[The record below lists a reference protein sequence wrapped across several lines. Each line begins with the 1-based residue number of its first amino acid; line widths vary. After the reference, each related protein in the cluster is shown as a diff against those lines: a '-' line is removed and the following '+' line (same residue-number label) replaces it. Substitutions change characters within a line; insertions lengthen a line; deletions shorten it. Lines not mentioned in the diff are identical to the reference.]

1 MPQST
6 NLNVSPY
13 YDDFDDEKNYH
24 RVLFK
29 PGVTV
34 QTRELNNLQS
44 ILQNQI
50 EKFGSKFFTNGGI
63 VIPGNFGYDNTYNC
77 IEIENSFKGILVESY
92 FENFVG
98 KLLKG
103 KTTGII
109 AKVDYVMSKTDAD
122 SKRNTTALFVKYQ
135 NSSSG
140 DFTTSIFENG
150 EELIT
155 IEDVIV
161 GSTLFA
167 ADTSVFRVLSP
178 TEGFASSVG
187 SAAKI
192 EDGIYFIR
200 GNFVNVHKS
209 TIILDAYSNTPSYR
223 VGLRVTESIID
234 SDEDQTLVDNS
245 KGFSNYAAPGADRL
259 KIECTLTKKELDDYN
274 DDNFIELFRVEYGIL
289 RKINQ
294 NDPYAFITEV
304 LARRTYDESGN
315 YYVQP
320 FKVTSL
326 ESLNDNLGN
335 GGQYLSTQ
343 KTLKGETPSDDL
355 AIIKVSPGKAYV
367 KGYEV
372 ATTTELVD
380 YPKPRTTKSVDSSS
394 SSFNAGN
401 VLKLNNIHGIP
412 AVSITT
418 NQSIYLYKT
427 RLDSGNAVTSADQ
440 IGVSKI
446 YDFEYDNT
454 SYENQ
459 ASLSNLY
466 LFDIQTYTNVTTS
479 AVNSGISTGVYVQG
493 QYSDASGYV
502 KNFNGSNINLY
513 QVSGQFLQNEP
524 IIISGI
530 STTTTL
536 TSVIDYS
543 IQDIKSVS
551 DQSST
556 FTADSALIDES
567 IIDGVF
573 NITVSGSTA
582 TIVRQDGTSFANGLK
597 INDIISYSNPTQ
609 SLPVYARISSISS
622 LSNIGITSI
631 SSVSNVC
638 SSNLG
643 STGTLNK
650 ISVIRPSLNRY
661 NDSEFYCPLENSS
674 VSEVSFLNSSIFVK
688 KYYDGLLIDS
698 NSLTLPTLQNTDYV
712 YSQFDEERYCLVNSD
727 TGENI
732 NLTPENLSLSV
743 GGKDGSLINLSVTS
757 SNAKLIATQIKSNVS
772 SKYKKLQR
780 CSSILVSRS
789 KYNPAASGLTYSKI
803 YGTRIEDQEIS
814 LNRPDIF
821 EVHGVFQSN
830 TSSDPQLPSLTMSGL
845 NSSNII
851 VGEVFVGETSGA
863 VAICVEVNSNTNIS
877 FIYKSKTIFSF
888 GETIKFKESG
898 SSATVINLV
907 SGNDNILSEFI
918 VDNGQRNYF
927 YDIGRLVRKEISR
940 EPSNKLKIVFDYF
953 KFETT
958 DSGDVVSVNSYPPTL
973 YGKKIASFN
982 GIRNT
987 DIIDIRPR
995 VSDYNPSTAT
1005 LSPFEYGSR
1014 SFTDSYNNS
1023 LNVLKSSESILFDY
1037 KFYLPRSDKLTLNQ
1051 DGEFEIIFGEP
1062 SQDPKLPNTSV
1073 EVLDVA
1079 NIYSSA
1085 YVYDVE
1091 KDIKIDLINHRRY
1104 TMSDIRDIEKRVEN
1118 LELYTSLSLLEV
1130 STQNLLIE
1138 DNQGFNRFKS
1148 GFFVDNFSSYDVA
1161 DSSNV
1166 SFNAQIANNT
1176 LSAKTEKTYVN
1187 LEIAT
1192 SQNIS
1197 FTKDSLILNYSE
1209 VEYQSQPFASRVVNV
1224 NPFSITTWSGNLS
1237 LIPKEDKWSIQIN
1250 SQSRVAN
1257 VSLRGTSAET
1267 RNRTSIRYIR
1277 SRNVEFVATR
1287 LKPITLFEF
1296 LFDSKNL
1303 SDNSLETTY
1312 AFPKLVEIKNVTGAF
1327 QVGEV
1332 VKGYNYSTKTNEVTF
1347 RICTPNHKS
1356 GPYNSPTT
1364 TYNINPYDPSTRLS
1378 SAYGPEST
1386 ILNVDTETL
1395 NNNQNEQFFGNITL
1409 DMQLV
1414 GQSSGASAVVKD
1426 VRLISDDNGT
1436 LIGSFFIP
1444 NPELSSIKYETGN
1457 TTAKISA
1464 SQDDPTVV
1472 GEFVSA
1478 AESNFTSE
1486 GTAVQVNR
1494 VTYYDPLAQTFLVP
1508 DSEGVFITSVD
1519 VFFQSKD
1526 LSIPVELQIREVSSG
1541 IPGGPDK
1548 VVESL
1553 SKVLLPNQINVSS
1566 DGSVPTTFTFDTPA
1580 RLEGDREY
1588 SIVLLSDSDSY
1599 NVWVSRLGEVEI
1611 STSSLPEIQ
1620 KVIINKQPSLGS
1632 LFKSQNGTTWVPV
1645 AEEDLKYKLNRA
1657 EFVKTSGSVVLRNTE
1672 IDVETYRNKLPN
1684 NPIIG
1689 LSQSYPAPYN
1699 DGRHIMVYHPNHG
1712 MYSENNYVEISGIE
1726 PDGLPVDLTQELS
1739 NTSSGPIYILSSSGF
1754 DVFNGNLVDSI
1765 YNPGYVKINNEIIKY
1780 TSISGNS
1787 LVIPSGGRGQ
1797 FGTKEVTHA
1806 VNSPVYKYEFNG
1818 VSLSAINTVFTSI
1831 IDPTL
1836 NHYYVQIPYNYE
1848 GFPIDKF
1855 GGGPNAYA
1863 SKNVQFSR
1871 LEFEN
1876 NFITNYPS
1884 TSVNASVRTVS
1895 STSVDGTEISFV
1907 DNGYQSVGINSINV
1921 FDTPRMVCSRQN
1933 ELEYLPESQF
1943 PSNKSLSVELAIST
1957 SNSKISPVIDRSIA
1971 GVFLDNY
1978 IINSPIDLDS
1988 YSTDSRINSNINDP
2002 NAFIYVSK
2010 KINLSNPAN
2019 SLKVLLSAYRH
2030 VSSDIRVLYKIFR
2043 DDSPDEDQNWA
2054 LFPGYLNLD
2063 NNGNIIDS
2071 NNNDGRSDEFVGES
2085 LTNEYRDYTFSI
2097 DNTAQFTGFA
2107 IKIVGSST
2115 NQAKSP
2121 LIKDLRVIALK

>member
-13 YDDFDDEKNYH
+13 YDDFDYEKNYH

-63 VIPGNFGYDNTYNC
+63 VVPGNFGYDNTYNC

-92 FENFVG
+92 FQNFVG

-109 AKVDYVMSKTDAD
+109 AKVDYVLKKSDID

-135 NSSSG
+135 NSSSE
-140 DFTTSIFENG
+140 DFTTNTFENG
-150 EELIT
+150 EELLT
-155 IEDVIV
+155 VEDVPV
-161 GSTLFA
+161 GNTLFS

-178 TEGFASSVG
+178 TEGSATSVG

-200 GNFVNVHKS
+200 GNFVNVYK
-209 TIILDAYSNTPSYR
+209 TTVILDAYSNTPSYR
-223 VGLRVTESIID
+223 VGLKVSESIID
-234 SDEDQTLVDNS
+234 SDEDQTLVDNA

-274 DDNFIELFRVEYGIL
+274 DDNFIELFRVEYGAL

-294 NDPYAFITEV
+294 NDPYAFITDV

-343 KTLKGETPSDDL
+343 KTLKGETPSNDL
-355 AIIKVSPGKAYV
+355 GIIKVSPGKAYI

-372 ATTTELVD
+372 STTTELVD
-380 YPKPRTTKSVDSSS
+380 YPKPRTTKSIESSS

-401 VLKLNNIHGIP
+401 VLKLNNIKGLP
-412 AVSITT
+412 AVNITT
-418 NQSIYLYKT
+418 NQSIYLYKS
-427 RLDSGNAVTSADQ
+427 RLGAGNAVTAADQ
-440 IGVSKI
+440 IGVSRI
-446 YDFEYDNT
+446 YDFEYDNN
-454 SYENQ
+454 SYTNQ
-459 ASLSNLY
+459 SSLSNLY
-466 LFDIQTYTNVTTS
+466 LFDIQTYTNITTNT
-479 AVNSGISTGVYVQG
+479 VDSGISVGVYVQG
-493 QYSDASGYV
+493 QYSNASGYV
-502 KNFNGSNINLY
+502 KNFLSSNINLY
-513 QVSGQFLQNEP
+513 QVSGEFLQNEP

-530 STTTTL
+530 STTTTI
-536 TSVIDYS
+536 TSVVDYS

-551 DQSST
+551 NQSST

-573 NITVSGSTA
+573 DITVSGSTA
-582 TIVRQDGTSFANGLK
+582 TIVRQDGTSFASGLK
-597 INDIISYSNPTQ
+597 VNDIISYSNPTET
-609 SLPVYARISSISS
+609 LPVYARISSISS
-622 LSNIGITSI
+622 LSNIGISAITA
-631 SSVSNVC
+631 VSNVC
-638 SSNLG
+638 SDNLG
-643 STGTLNK
+643 STGTLSK
-650 ISVIRPSLNRY
+650 FSVIRPSLTRY
-661 NDSEFYCPLENSS
+661 NDSEFYCPLENSA

-688 KYYDGLLIDS
+688 KYYDGLTIDGS
-698 NSLTLPTLQNTDYV
+698 ALPLPSLQNTDYV
-712 YSQFDEERYCLVNSD
+712 YTAFDEERYCVVDSS
-727 TGENI
+727 TGQ
-732 NLTPENLSLSV
+732 NLNVTSQDLSLTN
-743 GGKDGSLINLSVTS
+743 GGKDGSINNLSVASGTAS
-757 SNAKLIATQIKSNVS
+757 LIATQIKSNVS

-780 CSSILVSRS
+780 CSSILLSRS
-789 KYNPAASGLTYSKI
+789 KYNPAASGLTYSTI

-814 LNRPDIF
+814 LNYPDIF

-851 VGEVFVGETSGA
+851 VGEIFVGETSGA
-863 VAICVEVNSNTNIS
+863 VAICVEIPSSTDIS

-918 VDNGQRNYF
+918 LDNGQRSYF
-927 YDIGRLVRKEISR
+927 YDVGRLVRKEISR
-940 EPSNKLKIVFDYF
+940 EPANKLKIVFDYF
-953 KFETT
+953 KFEST

-982 GIRNT
+982 GVKNT

-995 VSDYNPSTAT
+995 VSDYNPATAT

-1014 SFTDSYNNS
+1014 AFSDSYNNS
-1023 LNVLKSSESILFDY
+1023 LNVLKSSESIVFDY

-1051 DGEFEIIFGEP
+1051 SGEFEVIFGEP
-1062 SQDPKLPNTSV
+1062 SESPELPDTSL
-1073 EVLDVA
+1073 EVLDIA

-1085 YVYDVE
+1085 YVYDIE

-1118 LELYTSLSLLEV
+1118 LEYYTSLSLLEV

-1161 DSSNV
+1161 DAANV
-1166 SFNAQIANNT
+1166 QFNAKIDNNT
-1176 LSAKTEKTYVN
+1176 LSAQTDTNYVN

-1192 SQNIS
+1192 SQNMS
-1197 FTKDSLILNYSE
+1197 TTKNSLILNYSE
-1209 VEYQSQPFASRVVNV
+1209 VEYQSQPFASRIVNV
-1224 NPFSITTWSGNLS
+1224 NPFSITTWSGNL
-1237 LIPKEDKWSIQIN
+1237 LLNPKEDKWTIEIEN
-1250 SQSRVAN
+1250 ESRVAN
-1257 VSLRGTSAET
+1257 VSLRGTSTET
-1267 RNRTSIRYIR
+1267 QNSTSIRYIR

-1303 SDNSLETTY
+1303 SDGSLETTY
-1312 AFPKLVEIKNVTGAF
+1312 AFPKLIEIKDVSGSF
-1327 QVGEV
+1327 QVGET
-1332 VKGYNYSTKTNEVTF
+1332 VKGYNFSTKSNGATF

-1356 GPYNSPTT
+1356 GPHNAPSS
-1364 TYNINPYDPSTRLS
+1364 TYNINPYEPTTVLS

-1386 ILNVDTETL
+1386 VLNVDTETL
-1395 NNNQNEQFFGNITL
+1395 NSNLNEEFFGNVTL
-1409 DMQLV
+1409 DMILV
-1414 GQSSGASAVVKD
+1414 GQSSGASALVKQI
-1426 VRLISDDNGT
+1426 RLISDDNGT
-1436 LIGSFFIP
+1436 LVGTFFIP
-1444 NPELSSIKYETGN
+1444 DPEVSSVKYQTGN
-1457 TTAKISA
+1457 TTAKITA
-1464 SQDDPTVV
+1464 VQDDPTVS
-1472 GEFVSA
+1472 GEFVSS

-1486 GTAVQVNR
+1486 GTTVEVSKI
-1494 VTYYDPLAQTFLVP
+1494 TYYDPLAQTFLVS

-1526 LSIPVELQIREVSSG
+1526 SSIPVELQIREVSSG

-1553 SKVLLPNQINVSS
+1553 SAILLPNQINVSS
-1566 DGSVPTTFTFDTPA
+1566 DGSVPTRFTFDDPA

-1611 STSSLPEIQ
+1611 STSSLPEIE

-1657 EFVKTSGSVVLRNTE
+1657 EFSPTSGSVVLRNNE
-1672 IDVETYRNKLPN
+1672 VDIETYRNKLPN

-1689 LSQSYPAPYN
+1689 LSQSYAAPYN

-1712 MYSENNYVEISGIE
+1712 MYSENNFVEISGIE

-1739 NTSSGPIYILSSSGF
+1739 RTSSGPIYISSSSGF
-1754 DVFNGNLVDSI
+1754 DVFNGTLVDSI

-1787 LVIPSGGRGQ
+1787 LVIPSGGRAQ

-1806 VNSPVYKYEFNG
+1806 VNSSVYKYEFNE
-1818 VSLSAINTVFTSI
+1818 VSLGVINTIFTSI

-1863 SKNVQFSR
+1863 SKNIQFSK
-1871 LEFEN
+1871 LTFGAD
-1876 NFITNYPS
+1876 FVTNYPS

-1895 STSVDGTEISFV
+1895 STSVDGTEISFA
-1907 DNGYQSVGINSINV
+1907 DNGYQSVGISSINV

-1943 PSNKSLSVELAIST
+1943 PSNKSLSVELSIST
-1957 SNSKISPVIDRSIA
+1957 SNSKISPVIDRSIS

-2002 NAFIYVSK
+2002 TAFIYVSK
-2010 KINLSNPAN
+2010 KINLSTPAN
-2019 SLKVLLSAYRH
+2019 SVKVLLSAYRH
-2030 VSSDIRVLYKIFR
+2030 ASSDIRVLYKIFR
-2043 DDSPDEDQNWA
+2043 DDSPDEDQNWS

-2063 NNGNIIDS
+2063 NNGEIINSTD
-2071 NNNDGRSDEFVGES
+2071 NDGRPDEFIGES
-2085 LTNEYRDYTFSI
+2085 LPNEYRDYTFSI

-2107 IKIVGSST
+2107 IKIVGTST